1 MIKNCV
7 TVLDVGSSG
16 ITVLVGQRG
25 VNDTITERFATKNEY
40 SGFAEGKFFDIAE
53 LESAVASAIKSVCAA
68 LKTTVNEITVCV
80 PGAFVR
86 LENRKYKIVFGK
98 KKKITE
104 DDKDDLFDAG
114 QDLVGTEGY
123 EVINRSEIYFAL
135 DDNKKVFDPVG
146 RASSMLGGYINYTLC
161 EKYFIDTFR
170 NALKKAGVTTVNFVF
185 DALAESLY
193 LFDSRRRET
202 PSLII
207 DSGYIT
213 TTASIVLGGGVVAKH
228 SEDFGGGLIAY
239 RIVKTFGIAPDVADG
254 LQRIINLS
262 LARQSGQTYKI
273 ETKNGYEE
281 YLAEEINSAAT
292 EEIDLYLDNLE
303 AFIAENIHKV
313 NGGFGV
319 YLTGGGLSYVRGI
332 KEYISAR
339 LGLPVEIV
347 KPKLPSYGKTEE
359 TSYYAA
365 LDYALN
371 EQKKKK
377 KGFLGFFRK

>member
-1 MIKNCV
+1 MFKNCV

-16 ITVLVGQRG
+16 ITIIVGQRG
-25 VNDTITERFATKNEY
+25 VNDTITERYVAKSEY
-40 SGFAEGKFFDIAE
+40 SGFAEGRFFDIAE
-53 LESAVASAIKSVCAA
+53 LEAAVASAIKSVCAA
-68 LKTTVNEITVCV
+68 LKTTVTEITVCV

-104 DDKDDLFDAG
+104 DDKEDLFDAG
-114 QDLVGTEGY
+114 QDLVQTEGY
-123 EVINRSEIYFAL
+123 EVINRADIYFAL
-135 DDNKKVFDPVG
+135 DDNRKVFDPVG
-146 RASSMLGGYINYTLC
+146 RTSAMLGGYINYTLC
-161 EKYFIDTFR
+161 EKYFTDTFR
-170 NALKKAGVTTVNFVF
+170 SVLKKAGVTAVDFVF

-193 LFDSRRRET
+193 LFDARRRET

-213 TTASIVLGGGVVAKH
+213 TTASIVLGSGVVAKH

-262 LARQSGQTYKI
+262 LAKQSGQTYKI

-281 YLAEEINSAAT
+281 YLAEEINSAAI

-332 KEYISAR
+332 KEYVSAR

-365 LDYALN
+365 LDYALS
-371 EQKKKK
+371 EQEKKK